1 MPAVY
6 DVWHHL
12 RFRPSTC
19 KLWTGVLKNIHSRD
33 RFWKPALLVN
43 ETTFTCGRKTK
54 TEETTL
60 KKYTNTGNGA
70 TVTWEA
76 GENPLGW
83 IQNHKSGKHGIGKNV
98 PHRPMSSEYLY
109 TYLVSTCI
117 AALNTCDGGNLTSQ
131 REINSQSG
139 ILHINEITTWV
150 SCEYCWIARD
160 VTSAMLVA
168 KNKSISLLWELNSI
182 FR

>member
-54 TEETTL
+54 TEEKTL
-60 KKYTNTGNGA
+60 KKYTDTMNGA

-76 GENPLGW
+76 GEKPLDW
-83 IQNHKSGKHGIGKNV
+83 IQNHKSGKHGIEKNV
-98 PHRPMSSEYLY
+98 PHLPMSSEYLC

-131 REINSQSG
+131 REINCQSG
-139 ILHINEITTWV
+139 ILHKT
-150 SCEYCWIARD
+150 R
-160 VTSAMLVA
+160 
-168 KNKSISLLWELNSI
+168 
-182 FR
+182 

>member
-1 MPAVY
+1 
-6 DVWHHL
+6 
-12 RFRPSTC
+12 
-19 KLWTGVLKNIHSRD
+19 
-33 RFWKPALLVN
+33 
-43 ETTFTCGRKTK
+43 
-54 TEETTL
+54 
-60 KKYTNTGNGA
+60 
-70 TVTWEA
+70 
-76 GENPLGW
+76 
-83 IQNHKSGKHGIGKNV
+83 
-98 PHRPMSSEYLY
+98 MSSEYLY

-182 FR
+182 FMQILRKKKILLY